1 MRETLVSHPGGRC
14 YGHLELTEHGTTLVV
29 DHCECAG
36 VGCTVCGAVGLP
48 VVGHGEVCG
57 R

>member
-1 MRETLVSHPGGRC
+1 MRETLISHPGGRC

>member
-1 MRETLVSHPGGRC
+1 MRETLISHPGGRC
-14 YGHLELTEHGTTLVV
+14 YGHLEWTEHGTTLVV
-29 DHCECAG
+29 DHCEC
-36 VGCTVCGAVGLP
+36 VGCTVCGATGLP